1 MNYEIFDHKDVHV
14 LCKNQYCVSVMME
27 ICVFRVLFLFGMY
40 YEYQVKWKVII
51 YIFNKKSN
59 FNVYWT
65 YINEFLGLKNCKL
78 MI

>member
-1 MNYEIFDHKDVHV
+1 MNYEIFDHIDVHV
-14 LCKNQYCVSVMME
+14 LCINQYCVSFMME

-65 YINEFLGLKNCKL
+65 CINEFLGLKL
-78 MI
+78 